1 MVWRFVYHFWSGS
14 WLLMRLFIFIR
25 YFIINDH
32 YKASP
37 IKIPQIAREKLYW
50 LKIVLQPR
58 LLWRESNL
66 NFFSYILNSNFWLC
80 NRYFSSYYKLTFYSK
95 MDAEI
100 HFSGTI
106 YQARQHILMFV
117 THMETT
123 PHWWRAANFDRCSV
137 LMAIEQRGFFRVLR
151 LLWHGASVYNGHL
164 RGPVTPSPSTTHFK
178 VITKFYSKNIKRNV
192 EKTPMKSTRFL
203 YTKSRC
209 TFFLFT

>member
-1 MVWRFVYHFWSGS
+1 MVWRFVYYKLISFLVWV
-14 WLLMRLFIFIR
+14 LTRLFIFIR

-95 MDAEI
+95 MDAKI

-117 THMETT
+117 CLFLWTFSPTREFFTYMETSQLIAKGCNFLPIFGT
-123 PHWWRAANFDRCSV
+123 YGHWAV
-137 LMAIEQRGFFRVLR
+137 RVL
-151 LLWHGASVYNGHL
+151 
-164 RGPVTPSPSTTHFK
+164 
-178 VITKFYSKNIKRNV
+178 KRA
-192 EKTPMKSTRFL
+192 TPMVTRVICL
-203 YTKSRC
+203 QWS
-209 TFFLFT
+209 